1 MVGTGRCDDMT
12 ERNGSIVKAPLSAKP
27 KTSARGHQLGIRH
40 KLYLAFAAAAAMT
53 VVASLV
59 AWFNFTRIGES
70 LDDITARRVP
80 GMAASLELA
89 QLSAQIAAAA
99 PVLAGAANDSERQQI
114 QSALKAE
121 EAAMQVLLGRIEAM
135 GEKSAAA
142 TLRQNATDLTARLD
156 ELNRGVQERLTI
168 AGQRAE
174 RLAGLRAA
182 HDSFLQTVAPM
193 LDDTSFAMSIAM
205 SSVAEKGNAQQIARE
220 LAKLG
225 DNELA
230 SLEAILRLVSEVNQ
244 LAGILAESAMLPRRE
259 MLAPV
264 GDRLTASAARLRKN
278 LDTVD
283 KIEKNPKLRA
293 ATDAVLAFGSGD
305 ASLLDL
311 RKREL
316 ERDGAAAAS
325 LKAARDI
332 ATRFGAEVSK
342 IVASAQEGN
351 AIAARSAAAAIS
363 GGETLLLIVTIV
375 SLAGAAA
382 LAYLYVGRNIAM
394 RLDALVRAMR
404 AIAGGTLDAK
414 IPASGRDEIGEMAQ
428 ALVVFRDNA
437 SAIRQADSRAEAERR
452 KSADERRADMQR
464 LAGELE
470 ASVKQVVDRLSKAAS
485 QLHTTA
491 TAMSETATTASERS
505 NSASASAQQA
515 SGNVQTVAAASEE
528 LSSSISEISRQV
540 TQSAKMAGQG
550 VESARNTNSSVEGL
564 AEAAQK
570 IGDVVKLINDIAG
583 QTNLLALNAT
593 IEAARAGEAGKG
605 FAVVASEVK
614 SLATQTAKATEDI
627 AAQVAAIQG
636 ATRSSVDAIKGIGGI
651 VHEINDIAAAIAA
664 AVEQQG
670 AATQEIARNIQ
681 QAAAGTNAVSAD
693 IGEVAQAATR
703 TGVQANDILAA
714 AGQMSQQAE
723 LLDGE
728 VQRLLARIRAA

>member
-1 MVGTGRCDDMT
+1 MTIRLSTKSKINVSGR
-12 ERNGSIVKAPLSAKP
+12 
-27 KTSARGHQLGIRH
+27 QLGIRH

-53 VVASLV
+53 VIASLV
-59 AWFNFTRIGES
+59 AWFNFTQIGQS

-99 PVLAGAANDSERQQI
+99 PVLAASASDAERQQT
-114 QSALKAE
+114 QSAIKAQ
-121 EAAMQVLLGRIEAM
+121 EAAMEALLGRIESM
-135 GEKSAAA
+135 GEKAAA
-142 TLRQNATDLTARLD
+142 ASLRQNAADLAARLD
-156 ELNRGVQERLTI
+156 ELNRGVQERVGL

-174 RLAGLRAA
+174 RLAALRTA
-182 HDSFLQTVAPM
+182 HDAFLQTVAPM

-205 SSVAEKGNAQQIARE
+205 SSVAEKGTAQQIGHE

-230 SLEAILRLVSEVNQ
+230 SLEAMLRLVSEVNQ
-244 LAGILAESAMLPRRE
+244 LAGTLAESAMLPRRD
-259 MLAPV
+259 MIAPV
-264 GDRLTASAARLRKN
+264 SDRMTASAARIKKSLEAI
-278 LDTVD
+278 D

-293 ATDAVLAFGSGD
+293 ATEAVLAFGDGE
-305 ASLLDL
+305 ARLIEL
-311 RKREL
+311 RRREL
-316 ERDGAAAAS
+316 ERDSAAAVS

-332 ATRFGAEVSK
+332 AARFGTEVSK
-342 IVASAQEGN
+342 IVTAAQDGN
-351 AIAARSAAAAIS
+351 AVAAKRADSAIS
-363 GGETLLLIVTIV
+363 GGAALLLILTVVSIV
-375 SLAGAAA
+375 GTASLAHF
-382 LAYLYVGRNIAM
+382 YVGRNIAG

-414 IPASGRDEIGEMAQ
+414 IPASGCDEIGEMAQ

-437 SAIRQADSRAEAERR
+437 VGIKDADVRADAERR
-452 KSADERRADMQR
+452 KATDERRADMQR

-470 ASVKQVVDRLSKAAS
+470 ASVKAVVDRLAKAAS

-491 TAMSETATTASERS
+491 TQMSETATTASERS

-515 SGNVQTVAAASEE
+515 SGNVQTVAAASEQ

-550 VESARNTNSSVEGL
+550 VESARQTNSSVEGL

-593 IEAARAGEAGKG
+593 IEAARAGDAGKG

-636 ATRSSVDAIKGIGGI
+636 ATQSSVAAIKGIGGI
-651 VHEINDIAAAIAA
+651 VHEINDIASAIAA
-664 AVEQQG
+664 AVEEQG

-693 IGEVAQAATR
+693 INDVAQAATR
-703 TGVQANDILAA
+703 TGLQANDILAA